1 MDYFSIL
8 NLNKEPFSN
17 SPDPDYFFHSQQHVG
32 CLQKL
37 ELSLRLRRGLNVVI
51 GEVGTGKTTL
61 CRQLI
66 RNFSSDDEV
75 ETHLIL
81 DSYFS
86 TPHEFLI
93 TVTEMLTG
101 DKPPDSSDDFKL
113 KELIKQTLFQKGV
126 DQGLTVVLII
136 DEGQK
141 IPVFCLELLREFLNF
156 ETNEHKLLQIA
167 IFAQNEFHNTL
178 EAHANF
184 ADRINLLH
192 QLEPM
197 NFQDTRSM
205 IQFRLNQS
213 SQASKRL
220 SIFTGPAL
228 WAIYRATKGYPR
240 KIVNLCHNSIL
251 TMIIQ
256 NKNRANWFL
265 VRSCIQ
271 RVFGSKPARSW
282 QYAILIL
289 LVLAGV
295 SIYVPRWLP
304 QFEKMPIAG
313 ETQPQLLQE
322 SAVRSS
328 MPDVSATPVPTG
340 NTTVELADT
349 EPLIQ
354 GNTRI
359 ASIDPM
365 ILQQPENKE
374 IVTDNTSSASVEIS
388 NIEERTES
396 PPSVLGQLRVKRKET
411 LGGLIQKTYGVF
423 KSAYLQS
430 LVRINPHISDPDT
443 INVEEVILF
452 PAIPA
457 RVKQQPLKH
466 WWVEIANEDNIEA
479 AFKIIRNYPEDA
491 PLSRLVPYWNQSSG
505 LNFSMLLNQYFYD
518 EASAINKIKDLP
530 NEFKTNARVIS
541 DWDTQTVFYASPY
554 PVLNK

>member
-66 RNFSSDDEV
+66 RKFSSDDEV

-81 DSYFS
+81 DSHFS
-86 TPHEFLI
+86 TPHEFLM
-93 TVTEMLTG
+93 TVAEMLTG
-101 DKPPDSSDDFKL
+101 EQPQDSSDDFKL
-113 KELIKQTLFQKGV
+113 KELIKQTLFRKGV

-167 IFAQNEFHNTL
+167 IFAQKEFHNTL

-192 QLEPM
+192 LLAPM

-213 SQASKRL
+213 SQAPKRL

-256 NKNRANWFL
+256 NKNKANWFL
-265 VRSCIQ
+265 VRSCVQ
-271 RVFGSKPARSW
+271 RVFGSKPVRSW
-282 QYAILIL
+282 QYAVLIL

-295 SIYVPRWLP
+295 SFYIPRWLP

-313 ETQPQLLQE
+313 ETQPQLMQE
-322 SAVRSS
+322 SVVRRS
-328 MPDVSATPVPTG
+328 MPEATTPEHTKS
-340 NTTVELADT
+340 TTLELADT
-349 EPLIQ
+349 EPLVHE
-354 GNTRI
+354 NARI
-359 ASIDPM
+359 AAIDPM
-365 ILQQPENKE
+365 ILQQPEIKE
-374 IVTDNTSSASVEIS
+374 TVTEKTSPAPVEIS
-388 NIEERTES
+388 DIENRTES

-423 KSAYLQS
+423 KSSYLQS

-443 INVEEVILF
+443 INVEEVVLF

-457 RVKQQPLKH
+457 RIKQQPLKH

-479 AFKIIRNYPEDA
+479 AFKIIRNYPNDA

-505 LNFSMLLNQYFYD
+505 LNFSMLLSQYFYD
-518 EASAINKIKDLP
+518 EASAINKIKSLP
-530 NEFKTNARVIS
+530 IELKTNARVIS
-541 DWDTQTVFYASPY
+541 EWDTQTVFYASPF